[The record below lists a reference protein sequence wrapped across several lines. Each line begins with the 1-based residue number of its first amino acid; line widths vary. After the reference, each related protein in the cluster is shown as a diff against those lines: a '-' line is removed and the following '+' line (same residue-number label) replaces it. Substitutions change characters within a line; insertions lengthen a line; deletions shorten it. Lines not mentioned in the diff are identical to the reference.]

1 MYIIMCY
8 IPKRIKWYFGTMV
21 QWYFLVLLQEKMR
34 AFFLCIS
41 KVNSTF
47 ADVNLSPNNDYI
59 TVGNMT
65 QWQRQ

>member
-1 MYIIMCY
+1 
-8 IPKRIKWYFGTMV
+8 MV
-21 QWYFLVLLQEKMR
+21 QWYFLVLLQEKSEH
-34 AFFLCIS
+34 FFLCIS

-59 TVGNMT
+59 TVGNMA